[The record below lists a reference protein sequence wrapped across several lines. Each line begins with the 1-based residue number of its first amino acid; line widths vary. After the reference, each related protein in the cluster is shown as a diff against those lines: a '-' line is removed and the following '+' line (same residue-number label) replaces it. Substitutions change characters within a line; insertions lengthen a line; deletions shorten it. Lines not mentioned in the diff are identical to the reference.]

1 MKGVFRMTNEMI
13 GYGVVGVGYFG
24 AELARAMKKIKERR
38 LYQYMIRK
46 MVNKYLQNLNANVRI
61 V

>member
-1 MKGVFRMTNEMI
+1 MTNEMI

-24 AELARAMKKIKERR
+24 AELARAMKKKKKIKERR